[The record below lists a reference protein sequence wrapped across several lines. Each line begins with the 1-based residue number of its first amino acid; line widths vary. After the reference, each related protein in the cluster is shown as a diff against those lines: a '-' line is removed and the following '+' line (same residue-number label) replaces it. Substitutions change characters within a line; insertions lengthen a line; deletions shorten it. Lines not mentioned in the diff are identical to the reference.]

1 MAKLLKYDKNGEE
14 AITSTGRQHNP
25 SRDIPISEI
34 NRKGEEQNIFEDD
47 IIDVSNYKEVD
58 IQESGKKEFDTAGE
72 V

>member
-58 IQESGKKEFDTAGE
+58 IQESGKKDEK
-72 V
+72 